1 MSTLL
6 NILSYPLSNLTYP
19 FPFLTVQPEAWLI
32 HSCLK
37 FLRRPR
43 VLRVFSCAEA
53 CTCKH
58 PFARASNRCLHVQGS
73 PFARAKEMLHVQ
85 IARAKDMVAHAGREI
100 CTCKIFCHVS
110 RKELF
115 FCAMETIE
123 RILKQFQCN
132 DLAPDTWKL
141 CLRSL
146 CVSIQ
151 HVQTYIYAK
160 HIWNRFNAALAVNV
174 QT

>member
-1 MSTLL
+1 MLL
-6 NILSYPLSNLTYP
+6 
-19 FPFLTVQPEAWLI
+19 

-53 CTCKH
+53 CTSKH

-85 IARAKDMVAHAGREI
+85 IARAMDMV
-100 CTCKIFCHVS
+100 TCRQRNLHVQNLLP
-110 RKELF
+110 RVPKRIILLRHGKN
-115 FCAMETIE
+115 TNIE
-123 RILKQFQCN
+123 KILKQFQCN

-146 CVSIQ
+146 YVSIQ